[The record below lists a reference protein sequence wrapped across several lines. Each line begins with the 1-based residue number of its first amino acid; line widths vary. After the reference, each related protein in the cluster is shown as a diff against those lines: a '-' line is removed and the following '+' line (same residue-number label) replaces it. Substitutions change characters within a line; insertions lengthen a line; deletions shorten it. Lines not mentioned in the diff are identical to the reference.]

1 MPTSPGAD
9 SVGQSLLVPHASVAV
24 VGLGNMGRPMA
35 ARLIDAG
42 FRVLGYDVASA
53 MCEQFARET
62 GGTVVPSLEAA
73 AKEAQVIITML
84 PNGKIVRKVLDEM
97 RPHLRPGAVIVEMSS
112 SDPIG
117 TRELGEEL
125 VAAGFG
131 FVDAPVSGG
140 VKRAIDGSL
149 AVMAGGEGSTIDRV
163 ELLLKAMGRAV
174 FRTGPIGSGHAV
186 KALNNYVSGAGLV
199 AALEAMNV
207 GKTFGIEP
215 EVLVDVLNAS
225 TGKNNS
231 TEVKLKQFVISE
243 RYNSGFF
250 IGLMAKDIRTAQH
263 LAERL
268 GVSLPL
274 GEKCASLWD
283 EAAEK
288 LGDGADHTAI
298 NRFLTEPA

>member
-1 MPTSPGAD
+1 MI
-9 SVGQSLLVPHASVAV
+9 VPPAKIAI
-24 VGLGNMGRPMA
+24 VGLGNMGRPMG
-35 ARLIDAG
+35 ARLVGTGFDVVGFDAAEPM
-42 FRVLGYDVASA
+42 RE
-53 MCEQFARET
+53 MFAREA
-62 GGTVVPSLEAA
+62 GGKIASSLPAA
-73 AKEAQVIITML
+73 VDGAQVIITML
-84 PNGKIVRKVLDEM
+84 PNGAIVREVLDTM
-97 RPHLRPGAVIVEMSS
+97 RPHLRGGAIIVEMSS

-117 TRELGEEL
+117 TREVGEAF

-149 AVMAGGEGSTIDRV
+149 AIIAGGADGTIDRIDP
-163 ELLLKAMGRAV
+163 LLKAMGRAV

-199 AALEAMNV
+199 AALEAMQV
-207 GKTFGIEP
+207 GKTFGVDP

-243 RYNSGFF
+243 RYDSGFF
-250 IGLMAKDIRTAQH
+250 LGLMAKDIRTAQH

-268 GVSLPL
+268 GVPVPL
-274 GEKCASLWD
+274 GERCASLWD
-283 EAAEK
+283 AAAEQ
-288 LGDGADHTAI
+288 LGDKADHTAI
-298 NRFLTEPA
+298 NRYLVNSA

>member
-1 MPTSPGAD
+1 MSSPD
-9 SVGQSLLVPHASVAV
+9 VRPSEPSVVVPPAKVAL
-24 VGLGNMGRPMA
+24 VGLGNMGRPMG
-35 ARLIDAG
+35 ARLIGAG
-42 FRVLGYDVASA
+42 YEVVGFDVVES
-53 MCEQFARET
+53 MRETFARET
-62 GGTVVPSLEAA
+62 GGRIASSLTAA
-73 AKEAQVIITML
+73 VEGAQVVITML
-84 PNGKIVRKVLDEM
+84 PNGAIVREAPTTM
-97 RPHLRPGAVIVEMSS
+97 RPHLRDGAVILEMSS

-117 TRELGEEL
+117 TREIGEAF

-140 VKRAIDGSL
+140 VKRAVDGSL
-149 AVMAGGEGSTIDRV
+149 AIIAGGGESTIDRV
-163 ELLLKAMGRAV
+163 EPLLKAMGRAV

-186 KALNNYVSGAGLV
+186 KSLNNYVSGAGLV

-207 GKTFGIEP
+207 GKTFGVQP

-243 RYNSGFF
+243 RYDSGFF
-250 IGLMAKDIRTAQH
+250 LGLMAKDIRTAQH

-268 GVSLPL
+268 GVPVPL

-283 EAAEK
+283 AAAEE
-288 LGDGADHTAI
+288 LGDKADHTAI
-298 NRFLTEPA
+298 NRYLTGS

>member
-1 MPTSPGAD
+1 MSNSEALSSGSAVIAPPAK
-9 SVGQSLLVPHASVAV
+9 VAL
-24 VGLGNMGRPMA
+24 VGLGNMGRPMG
-35 ARLIDAG
+35 ARLIGAG
-42 FRVLGYDVASA
+42 FDVVGFDVAEG
-53 MCEQFARET
+53 MREIFARET
-62 GGTVVPSLEAA
+62 GGKIAPSLTTAVEG
-73 AKEAQVIITML
+73 AQVVITML
-84 PNGKIVRKVLDEM
+84 PNGAIVREVLNAI
-97 RPHLRPGAVIVEMSS
+97 RPHLRQGAIIVEMSS

-117 TRELGEEL
+117 TREIGEAL
-125 VAAGFG
+125 VDAGFG

-149 AVMAGGEGSTIDRV
+149 AIMAGGEGSTIDRV
-163 ELLLKAMGRAV
+163 EPLLKAMGRAV

-207 GKTFGIEP
+207 GKTFGVDP

-231 TEVKLKQFVISE
+231 TEVKLKQYVISE
-243 RYNSGFF
+243 RYDSGFF
-250 IGLMAKDIRTAQH
+250 LGLMAKDIRTAQH

-268 GVSLPL
+268 GVPVPL

-283 EAAEK
+283 AAAEE
-288 LGDGADHTAI
+288 LGDKADHTAI
-298 NRFLTEPA
+298 NRYLTAPA

>member
-1 MPTSPGAD
+1 MSNAGSQA
-9 SVGQSLLVPHASVAV
+9 SAASVV
-24 VGLGNMGRPMA
+24 VPPARIAIIGLGNMGRPMG
-35 ARLIDAG
+35 ARLIGAG
-42 FRVLGYDVASA
+42 FDVVGFDAA
-53 MCEQFARET
+53 EPMREIFARET
-62 GGTVVPSLEAA
+62 GGKIASSLVAA
-73 AKEAQVIITML
+73 VEGAQVVITML
-84 PNGKIVRKVLDEM
+84 PNGAIVREVLDTA
-97 RPHLRPGAVIVEMSS
+97 RPHLREGAIIVEMSS

-117 TRELGEEL
+117 TREIGEAF

-140 VKRAIDGSL
+140 VKRAVDGSL
-149 AVMAGGEGSTIDRV
+149 AIIAGGAGGTIDRV
-163 ELLLKAMGRAV
+163 QPLLKAMGRAV

-199 AALEAMNV
+199 AALEAMHV
-207 GKTFGIEP
+207 GKTFGVEP

-243 RYNSGFF
+243 RYDSGFF
-250 IGLMAKDIRTAQH
+250 LGLMAKDIRTAQH

-268 GVSLPL
+268 SVPVPL

-283 EAAEK
+283 AAAEE
-288 LGDGADHTAI
+288 LGDKADHTAI
-298 NRFLTEPA
+298 NRYLARPA

>member
-1 MPTSPGAD
+1 
-9 SVGQSLLVPHASVAV
+9 
-24 VGLGNMGRPMA
+24 
-35 ARLIDAG
+35 
-42 FRVLGYDVASA
+42 

>member
-1 MPTSPGAD
+1 M
-9 SVGQSLLVPHASVAV
+9 GQSLLVPHASVAV

>member
-1 MPTSPGAD
+1 MTQ
-9 SVGQSLLVPHASVAV
+9 SVLTPPASVAV

-35 ARLIDAG
+35 ARLIGAG

-62 GGTVVPSLEAA
+62 GGTVAPSLEAA

-149 AVMAGGEGSTIDRV
+149 AIMAGGEGRTIDRV
-163 ELLLKAMGRAV
+163 EPLLKAMGRAV

-243 RYNSGFF
+243 QYNSGFF

-268 GVSLPL
+268 GIPLPL

-283 EAAEK
+283 AAAEK

>member
-9 SVGQSLLVPHASVAV
+9 SVGQSVLVPPASVAV

-35 ARLIDAG
+35 ARLIGAG

-62 GGTVVPSLEAA
+62 GGTVAPSLEAA

-97 RPHLRPGAVIVEMSS
+97 RPHLRPGSVIVEMSS

-149 AVMAGGEGSTIDRV
+149 AIMAGGEGSTIDRV
-163 ELLLKAMGRAV
+163 EPLLKAMGRAV

-243 RYNSGFF
+243 QYNSGFF

-268 GVSLPL
+268 GIPLPL

-283 EAAEK
+283 AAAEK

>member
-1 MPTSPGAD
+1 MTQ
-9 SVGQSLLVPHASVAV
+9 SVLTPPASVAV

-35 ARLIDAG
+35 ARLIGAG

-62 GGTVVPSLEAA
+62 GGTVAPSLEAA

-131 FVDAPVSGG
+131 FVDTPVSGG

-149 AVMAGGEGSTIDRV
+149 AIMAGGEGRTIDRV
-163 ELLLKAMGRAV
+163 EPLLKAMGRAV

-243 RYNSGFF
+243 QYNSGFF

-268 GVSLPL
+268 GIPLPL

-283 EAAEK
+283 AAAEK

>member
-1 MPTSPGAD
+1 
-9 SVGQSLLVPHASVAV
+9 VAV

-35 ARLIDAG
+35 ARLIGAG

-53 MCEQFARET
+53 MCEQFPRET
-62 GGTVVPSLEAA
+62 GGTVAPSLEAA

-149 AVMAGGEGSTIDRV
+149 AIMAGGQGSTIDRV
-163 ELLLKAMGRAV
+163 EPLLKAMGRAV
-174 FRTGPIGSGHAV
+174 FRTGPMGSGHAV

-243 RYNSGFF
+243 QYNSGFF

-274 GEKCASLWD
+274 GEKCAFLWD
-283 EAAEK
+283 AAAEK

>member
-1 MPTSPGAD
+1 MSNSEAPSSGTTVIVRPAK
-9 SVGQSLLVPHASVAV
+9 VAL
-24 VGLGNMGRPMA
+24 VGLGNMGRPMG
-35 ARLIDAG
+35 ARLIGAG
-42 FRVLGYDVASA
+42 FDVVGFDVAEG
-53 MCEQFARET
+53 MRELFARET
-62 GGTVVPSLEAA
+62 GGKIAPSLTTAVEG
-73 AKEAQVIITML
+73 AQVVITML
-84 PNGKIVRKVLDEM
+84 PNGAIVREVLNAM
-97 RPHLRPGAVIVEMSS
+97 RPHLRQGAIIVEMSS

-117 TRELGEEL
+117 TREIGEAL

-140 VKRAIDGSL
+140 VKRAVDGSL
-149 AVMAGGEGSTIDRV
+149 AIMAGGEGSTIDRV
-163 ELLLKAMGRAV
+163 EPLLKAMGRAV

-207 GKTFGIEP
+207 GKTFGVDP

-231 TEVKLKQFVISE
+231 TEVKLKQYVISE
-243 RYNSGFF
+243 RYDSGFF
-250 IGLMAKDIRTAQH
+250 LGLMAKDIRTAQR

-268 GVSLPL
+268 GVPVPL

-283 EAAEK
+283 AAAEE
-288 LGDGADHTAI
+288 LGDKVDHTAI
-298 NRFLTEPA
+298 NRYLTAPA

>member
-1 MPTSPGAD
+1 
-9 SVGQSLLVPHASVAV
+9 
-24 VGLGNMGRPMA
+24 
-35 ARLIDAG
+35 
-42 FRVLGYDVASA
+42 
-53 MCEQFARET
+53 
-62 GGTVVPSLEAA
+62 
-73 AKEAQVIITML
+73 
-84 PNGKIVRKVLDEM
+84 M
-97 RPHLRPGAVIVEMSS
+97 RPHLRDGAVILEMSS

-117 TRELGEEL
+117 TREIGEAF

-140 VKRAIDGSL
+140 VKRAVDGSL
-149 AVMAGGEGSTIDRV
+149 AIIAGGGESTIDRV
-163 ELLLKAMGRAV
+163 EPLLKAMGRAD

-186 KALNNYVSGAGLV
+186 KSLNNYVSGAGLV

-207 GKTFGIEP
+207 GKTFGVQP

-243 RYNSGFF
+243 RYDSGFF
-250 IGLMAKDIRTAQH
+250 LGLMAKDIRTAQH

-268 GVSLPL
+268 GVPVPL

-283 EAAEK
+283 AAAEE
-288 LGDGADHTAI
+288 LGDKADHTAI
-298 NRFLTEPA
+298 NRYLTGS

>member
-1 MPTSPGAD
+1 MSNSEAPSSGSAVIAPPAK
-9 SVGQSLLVPHASVAV
+9 VAL
-24 VGLGNMGRPMA
+24 VGLGNMGRPMG
-35 ARLIDAG
+35 ARLIGAG
-42 FRVLGYDVASA
+42 FNVVGFDVAGG
-53 MCEQFARET
+53 MREIFARET
-62 GGTVVPSLEAA
+62 GGKIAPSLTTTVEG
-73 AKEAQVIITML
+73 AQVVITML
-84 PNGKIVRKVLDEM
+84 PNGAIVREVLNAM
-97 RPHLRPGAVIVEMSS
+97 RPHLRQGAIIVEMSS

-117 TRELGEEL
+117 TREIGEAL

-149 AVMAGGEGSTIDRV
+149 AIMAGGEGSTIDRV
-163 ELLLKAMGRAV
+163 EPLLKAMGRAV

-207 GKTFGIEP
+207 GKTFGVDP
-215 EVLVDVLNAS
+215 GVLVDVLNAS

-231 TEVKLKQFVISE
+231 TEVKLKQYVISE
-243 RYNSGFF
+243 RYDSGFF
-250 IGLMAKDIRTAQH
+250 LGLMAKDIRTAQH

-268 GVSLPL
+268 GVPVPL

-283 EAAEK
+283 AAAEE
-288 LGDGADHTAI
+288 LGDKADHTAI
-298 NRFLTEPA
+298 NRYLTAPA